1 MRLTRIDFFTTIFG
15 MIPIALGLGE
25 GGEALQ
31 PLGAVVVGGL
41 TTSTFL
47 TLIIIP
53 CVYSLVD
60 RLSRKRETN
69 LLDTD
74 RIDGSDWNG

>member
-1 MRLTRIDFFTTIFG
+1 MEKNEAIIEAGTLRLRPILITSLTTIFG
-15 MIPIALGLGE
+15 MIPIALGFGE

-41 TTSTFL
+41 TTSTLL

-60 RLSRKRETN
+60 RLSRKK
-69 LLDTD
+69 
-74 RIDGSDWNG
+74 S